1 MGGFAG
7 MNPLV
12 FPIKTDPLTPA
23 QFAQA
28 WNANHEGTDIFAP
41 LGAEVQAVADGRIRH
56 AVEETGG
63 KVVYLVEPDG
73 TQYFYGHL
81 DQFVAPRLG
90 PGETRAV
97 KAGQAIGYVGTT
109 GNAKGTAPHVHFEMR
124 PMGGAKV
131 DPFQMLSL
139 LSEKP
144 GGAPTGRAPSAGGDA
159 ILLLGLL
166 FLLGRRS

>member
-1 MGGFAG
+1 

-23 QFAQA
+23 QFARA

-41 LGAEVQAVADGRIRH
+41 LGAEVQAVADGKIRH

-97 KAGQAIGYVGTT
+97 KAGQAIGYVGTS
-109 GNAKGTAPHVHFEMR
+109 GNAKGTAPHVHFEVR
-124 PMGGAKV
+124 PMGGGKV

-139 LSEKP
+139 LQSQP
-144 GGAPTGRAPSAGGDA
+144 GGGARPLLSSSGGDA
-159 ILLLGLL
+159 VLLLGLL
-166 FLLGRRS
+166 FLLTRRS